1 MKHFR
6 DFIDGKL
13 ERQIVDKDK
22 VVCCVNVDVV
32 KWTPEVE
39 KLIDEINKIHQEIFG
54 DGYNVLKFAESE
66 KQTKFKIIQ
75 G

>member
-1 MKHFR
+1 MKTFQ

-22 VVCCVNVDVV
+22 IVCCVNVDVM
-32 KWTPEVE
+32 KWTPQVE
-39 KLIDEINKIHQEIFG
+39 ELIERISQIHQELFG
-54 DGYNVLKFAESE
+54 DEYKVLKFAESE
-66 KQTKFKIIQ
+66 KRTNFKIIE

>member
-1 MKHFR
+1 MKTFR

-13 ERQIVDKDK
+13 EKKIIDKDK

-32 KWTPEVE
+32 KWMPKVE
-39 KLIDEINKIHQEIFG
+39 ELIERINQIHQELFG
-54 DGYNVLKFAESE
+54 DEYKVLKFAESE
-66 KQTKFKIIQ
+66 KRTKFKIIE

>member
-1 MKHFR
+1 MKTFR

-13 ERQIVDKDK
+13 EKKIINKDK

>member
-1 MKHFR
+1 MKTFR

-13 ERQIVDKDK
+13 EKKIINKDK
-22 VVCCVNVDVV
+22 VVCCVNVDVM

-39 KLIDEINKIHQEIFG
+39 NLIDEINKIHQEIFG
-54 DGYNVLKFAESE
+54 GEYKVLKSAESE
-66 KQTKFKIIQ
+66 KRTNFKIIE

>member
-1 MKHFR
+1 MKTFQ

-22 VVCCVNVDVV
+22 VVCCVNVDVM
-32 KWTPEVE
+32 KWTPQVE
-39 KLIDEINKIHQEIFG
+39 ELIERISQIHQEVFG
-54 DGYNVLKFAESE
+54 DEYKVLKFAESE
-66 KQTKFKIIQ
+66 KRTNFKIIE

>member
-1 MKHFR
+1 MKTFQ

-13 ERQIVDKDK
+13 ERKIVDKDK

-54 DGYNVLKFAESE
+54 GEYKVLKFAESE
-66 KQTKFKIIQ
+66 TRTNFKIIE

>member
-1 MKHFR
+1 MKTFR

-13 ERQIVDKDK
+13 ERKIVDKDK

-54 DGYNVLKFAESE
+54 GEYKVLKFSESE
-66 KQTKFKIIQ
+66 TRTNFKIIE

>member
-1 MKHFR
+1 MKTFQ

-13 ERQIVDKDK
+13 ERKIVDKDK

-54 DGYNVLKFAESE
+54 GEYKVLKLAESE
-66 KQTKFKIIQ
+66 TRTNFKIIE

>member
-1 MKHFR
+1 MKHFL

>member
-1 MKHFR
+1 MKTFQ

-22 VVCCVNVDVV
+22 VVCCVNVDVM
-32 KWTPEVE
+32 KWTPQVE
-39 KLIDEINKIHQEIFG
+39 ELIERISQIHQELFG
-54 DGYNVLKFAESE
+54 DEYKVLKFAESE
-66 KQTKFKIIQ
+66 KRTNFKIIE

>member
-1 MKHFR
+1 MKTFH

-22 VVCCVNVDVV
+22 VVCCVNVDVM
-32 KWTPEVE
+32 KWTPQVE
-39 KLIDEINKIHQEIFG
+39 ELIERISQIHQELFG
-54 DGYNVLKFAESE
+54 DEYKVLKFAESE
-66 KQTKFKIIQ
+66 KRTNFKIIE